1 MTEEISQTDHFTPLV
16 SQILN
21 IEEITWGGA
30 QLNFV
35 VRYRGHLTKDSI
47 EAYDQIAAALKPHR
61 ITPLFLEEN
70 EMHTV
75 LLKQGVIEPTPSNPW
90 TNLALFLLTLVS
102 MLFVGGV
109 YAYEG
114 DATDFLQLVKEI
126 FGNIQSGL
134 PFAGSLLAIL
144 LAHEFG
150 HYLAGRYHKT
160 AVTLPYFIP
169 FPLPY
174 SFGTMGAFIQLKEPP
189 KNKRILHDIGIAGP
203 LAGLVVAIPVLLFGL
218 SLSPITDLPR
228 FIPAD
233 QGLLLEGNS
242 ILYLAAKYLIHGQM
256 LPAPASY
263 AGVSPFIYWVKYL
276 FSGLPTPLGGQDVA
290 MHSVAWAGWAGLL
303 VTALNLIPVGQLDGG
318 HILYVLFGKKA
329 TKSVSVVLVVLV
341 LLGAFWTGWWL
352 WAVLIF
358 LLGRRHAEPLDQIT
372 ELNPT
377 RKALAILALVIFIF
391 IFTPVPL
398 RLIAGPFVGP

>member
-1 MTEEISQTDHFTPLV
+1 
-16 SQILN
+16 
-21 IEEITWGGA
+21 
-30 QLNFV
+30 
-35 VRYRGHLTKDSI
+35 
-47 EAYDQIAAALKPHR
+47 
-61 ITPLFLEEN
+61 
-70 EMHTV
+70 
-75 LLKQGVIEPTPSNPW
+75 
-90 TNLALFLLTLVS
+90 
-102 MLFVGGV
+102 
-109 YAYEG
+109 
-114 DATDFLQLVKEI
+114 
-126 FGNIQSGL
+126 
-134 PFAGSLLAIL
+134 
-144 LAHEFG
+144 
-150 HYLAGRYHKT
+150 
-160 AVTLPYFIP
+160 
-169 FPLPY
+169 
-174 SFGTMGAFIQLKEPP
+174 
-189 KNKRILHDIGIAGP
+189 
-203 LAGLVVAIPVLLFGL
+203 
-218 SLSPITDLPR
+218 
-228 FIPAD
+228 
-233 QGLLLEGNS
+233 
-242 ILYLAAKYLIHGQM
+242 M